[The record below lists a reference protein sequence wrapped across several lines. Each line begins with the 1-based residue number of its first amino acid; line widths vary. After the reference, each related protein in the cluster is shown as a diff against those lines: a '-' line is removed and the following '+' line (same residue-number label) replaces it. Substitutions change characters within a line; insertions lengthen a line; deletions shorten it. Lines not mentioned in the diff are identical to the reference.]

1 MKKSRKSN
9 LDPVNCI
16 ADKHTCETHPNRRVH
31 QLVVRWEYFGE
42 YFGIDT
48 KKDTMMVAKL
58 DMEKDTMR
66 VTKLVLNKE
75 SFSQTSSDWDT
86 IKALQKIKQYA
97 EAIEVV
103 QHSKKTHNP
112 LQEDFK
118 KLFLNPRQTDST
130 VEVKGGRNNDVK
142 TFKTYKFILVARCP
156 VFGGQYYSEP
166 TNNHYVIELKDSVLP
181 SELWSTSDFEE
192 VLYFLYT
199 HQMRSTV
206 SSSEEYMGILII
218 AHYLQLDA
226 LVTICEI
233 KLVTLLSLDSL
244 HHSFVLSQN
253 MLDLKLL
260 RQKCDEFIVN
270 LPQEVKDNTLK
281 KFLLDP
287 YLCNSSSKE
296 FK

>member
-1 MKKSRKSN
+1 M
-9 LDPVNCI
+9 
-16 ADKHTCETHPNRRVH
+16 
-31 QLVVRWEYFGE
+31 FG
-42 YFGIDT
+42 GNT
-48 KKDTMMVAKL
+48 KKK
-58 DMEKDTMR
+58 KNSI
-66 VTKLVLNKE
+66 LNNQK
-75 SFSQTSSDWDT
+75 
-86 IKALQKIKQYA
+86 KIKQYA

-103 QHSKKTHNP
+103 QHSKKTHKP

-296 FK
+296 FI